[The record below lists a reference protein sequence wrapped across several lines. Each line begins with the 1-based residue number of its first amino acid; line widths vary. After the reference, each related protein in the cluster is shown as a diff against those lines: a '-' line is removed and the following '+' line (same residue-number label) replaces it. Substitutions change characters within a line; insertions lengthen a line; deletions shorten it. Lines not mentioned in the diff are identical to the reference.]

1 MWYLSHYIIH
11 MMLHLHKTRI
21 FWFYCTKHFFS
32 IHELITTK
40 ILVFKALHFKQ
51 HSHLAIKWQTNS
63 RGCSSSPLDSILCTT
78 HTHLGHLWSWSS
90 FRVQPRC
97 SVMSISKYLQG
108 WDSVLL
114 SQSVFLVDGS
124 PSAKLET
131 STSAIAFKTSNIQW
145 TWKFRWWGGMKLH
158 HA

>member
-1 MWYLSHYIIH
+1 MVLLYKTLFFPYMNWLQQKYWFLKPYTLNNIH
-11 MMLHLHKTRI
+11 TWPLNDRLTA
-21 FWFYCTKHFFS
+21 
-32 IHELITTK
+32 E
-40 ILVFKALHFKQ
+40 VVP
-51 HSHLAIKWQTNS
+51 
-63 RGCSSSPLDSILCTT
+63 PLDSILCTT
-78 HTHLGHLWSWSS
+78 HTHLGHLWSWSN